1 MYDLLAGMRIIEG
14 SAFVAA
20 PMGGMTL
27 AQLGADVI
35 RFDDIGGALD
45 GGRWPVMPD
54 GASLYWTSLNKGKRS
69 IAVDVRRPE
78 GQELLQALATAPG
91 PDAGMFIT
99 NLPVRGWNS
108 YESLTAK
115 RHDMIMV
122 SLTGTRD
129 GQSQVDYTVNAGMGF
144 PMVTGPECEEGPV
157 NNVLPAWD
165 IAAALSIST
174 GLLAAER
181 RRMRTGQGSW
191 LKLSLYD
198 VALAATAAM
207 GYVAEGALLEKDR
220 ERIGNHIFGT
230 FGHSF
235 RCADG
240 RYVMI
245 CMFTTR
251 HVVAVSS
258 LVGKDALADLE
269 KTEGVDL
276 LDEADRYKARVA
288 LARVIEDW
296 VSTRPFAEVADALDK
311 SGALWGPYRTFK
323 ELAATTPAHPMFSVI
338 EQPGVGAYPVP
349 GSPFDIAALQR
360 MEPKPAPLLGQHTD
374 EILADVLGM
383 DSGAIARLHD
393 GKVVAGPAR

>member
-45 GGRWPVMPD
+45 GARWPVTAD
-54 GASLYWTSLNKGKRS
+54 GTSLYWASLNKGKRS
-69 IAVDVRRPE
+69 LAVDVRRPE
-78 GQELLQALATAPG
+78 GQELLQALITAPG
-91 PDAGMFIT
+91 DDAGLFIT

-115 RHDMIMV
+115 RADMIMV

-129 GQSQVDYTVNAGMGF
+129 GQSHVDYTVNAGMGF
-144 PMVTGPECEEGPV
+144 PMVTGPEGMDGPV

-181 RRMRTGQGSW
+181 HRSRTGGQGSW

-207 GYVAEGALLEKDR
+207 GYVAEGAVLEEER
-220 ERIGNHIFGT
+220 QRIGNHIFGT

-251 HVVAVSS
+251 HVAAMRS
-258 LVGKDALADLE
+258 LVGKELLADLE
-269 KTEGVDL
+269 VAEGVDL
-276 LDEADRYKARVA
+276 LDEADRYKARKA
-288 LARVIEDW
+288 LAKALEDW
-296 VSTRPFAEVADALDK
+296 AGARPFAEAAEALDK
-311 SGALWGPYRTFK
+311 SGALWGPYRSFK
-323 ELAATTPAHPMFSVI
+323 ELAETSMTHPMFSMV
-338 EQPGVGAYPVP
+338 EQPGIGAYPVP
-349 GSPFDIAALQR
+349 GSPFDIAELQR
-360 MEPKPAPLLGQHTD
+360 LEPKPAPVLGQHTD
-374 EILADVLGM
+374 EILASVLGLE
-383 DSGAIARLHD
+383 SGAIARLHD
-393 GKVVAGPAR
+393 ENVVAGPR

>member
-45 GGRWPVMPD
+45 GARWPVMPD
-54 GASLYWTSLNKGKRS
+54 GASLYWASLNKGKRS

-91 PDAGMFIT
+91 PDAGMFLT

-115 RHDMIMV
+115 RPDMIMV

-144 PMVTGPECEEGPV
+144 PMVTGPEGLDGPV

-181 RRMRTGQGSW
+181 RRTRTGLGSW

-207 GYVAEGALLEKDR
+207 GYVAEGALLDDER

-230 FGHSF
+230 FGRSF

-240 RYVMI
+240 RYVMV

-251 HVVAVSS
+251 HVVAVRT
-258 LVGKDALADLE
+258 LVGREALAELE
-269 KTEGVDL
+269 KAESVDL
-276 LDEADRYKARVA
+276 LDEAGRYKARA
-288 LARVIEDW
+288 GLARLIEDW
-296 VSTRPFAEVADALDK
+296 VSARPFAEVAEALDK

-323 ELAATTPAHPMFSVI
+323 ELAATVPAHPMFSMI

-360 MEPKPAPLLGQHTD
+360 MEPRPAPLLGQHTD
-374 EILADVLGM
+374 EILAEVLGM
-383 DSGAIARLHD
+383 DSGAIGRLHD
-393 GKVVAGPAR
+393 SKVVAGPAR

>member
-1 MYDLLAGMRIIEG
+1 MYDLLAGMRIVEG

-27 AQLGADVI
+27 SQLGADVI

-45 GGRWPVMPD
+45 GARWPVTAD

-69 IAVDVRRPE
+69 FAVDVRKPE
-78 GQELLQALATAPG
+78 GQELLQALVTAPG
-91 PDAGMFIT
+91 PDAGLFIT

-108 YESLTAK
+108 YENLSA
-115 RHDMIMV
+115 RRADMIMV
-122 SLTGTRD
+122 SLSGTRD

-144 PMVTGPECEEGPV
+144 PMVTGPEGLEGPV

-181 RRMRTGQGSW
+181 RRSRTGRGSW

-207 GYVAEGALLEKDR
+207 GYVAEGALLEQER

-230 FGHSF
+230 FGRSF
-235 RCADG
+235 RSADG
-240 RYVMI
+240 HYVMV

-251 HVVAVSS
+251 HVVAVRS
-258 LVGKDALADLE
+258 LIGKEALAHLE
-269 KTEGVDL
+269 QAEGVDL
-276 LDEADRYKARVA
+276 LAEADRYKARNL
-288 LARVIEDW
+288 LAKLLQDW
-296 VSTRPFAEVADALDK
+296 IGARPFSVVAEALDT

-323 ELAATTPAHPMFSVI
+323 EMAATTASHPMFSMI
-338 EQPGVGAYPVP
+338 DQPGVGVYPVP
-349 GSPFDIAALQR
+349 GSPFDFAELRR
-360 MEPKPAPLLGQHTD
+360 MEPRPAPRLGQHTD
-374 EILADVLGM
+374 EILAEILGL
-383 DSGAIARLHD
+383 DAAAIGRLHD
-393 GKVVAGPAR
+393 EKVVAGPT